1 MESDDDEVTS
11 QMDSLHSNQS
21 MNSASKNSFGMVSL
35 KNEVSLDNSQDCE
48 PGPSEKPV
56 RPFTLE
62 ELKYVD
68 FLQPKVVLSKDL
80 SNFLERRPLPRPAE
94 PIAEPARVSPD
105 HTYAISPI
113 E

>member
-1 MESDDDEVTS
+1 
-11 QMDSLHSNQS
+11 MDSLHSNQS
-21 MNSASKNSFGMVSL
+21 MNSVSQNSLRF

-94 PIAEPARVSPD
+94 SIAEPARISPD
-105 HTYAISPI
+105 HTYAISPLVTD
-113 E
+113 